1 MSTQICECKFFG
13 AAVLVIRLKESQAF
27 NLGRNVS
34 FIANLDDHNSHD
46 GPTDKVERAQEPAP
60 LDSDNTRDGD
70 LFSEVGDQLTEQD
83 NAKKIIDGPFFRQ
96 IVEQKG
102 FSNVILS
109 SQIDSFL
116 ATTQKS
122 AVVQSPAAD
131 SRKSIARPFGVLV
144 DISSELGDRVPFPV
158 NQVADGRASN
168 KDTQLNVVRL
178 RHSNERDDEDD
189 SLEDIIRAL
198 PVKDGNQL
206 SLLEHERSPISL
218 DATDFHNR
226 RDNEF
231 LIQPESEDWFL
242 VKQYMDDDYFRNAA
256 EELAGEYF
264 WQPVKHSKR
273 LDSESAEESN
283 ESN

>member
-1 MSTQICECKFFG
+1 MHLTHYLTFVG
-13 AAVLVIRLKESQAF
+13 AAVLVVQFKKSQAF

-34 FIANLDDHNSHD
+34 FIANLDDRNSHD
-46 GPTDKVERAQEPAP
+46 GLTDNVERAQEPASQN
-60 LDSDNTRDGD
+60 SDITRDGD
-70 LFSEVGDQLTEQD
+70 SFSEVGDRLTEQD

-96 IVEQKG
+96 TVEQKG

-116 ATTQKS
+116 ATTQKP
-122 AVVQSPAAD
+122 AVVQSPAVD
-131 SRKSIARPFGVLV
+131 SRKSIDRPFGGLD
-144 DISSELGDRVPFPV
+144 DISSELGDRVAFPV

-189 SLEDIIRAL
+189 SLEVQLR

-206 SLLEHERSPISL
+206 SLERERSPVSL
-218 DATDFHNR
+218 DATDFHNL

-231 LIQPESEDWFL
+231 LIHPESEDWFL

-264 WQPVKHSKR
+264 WQPVKNSKR
-273 LDSESAEESN
+273 FDSESAEESN